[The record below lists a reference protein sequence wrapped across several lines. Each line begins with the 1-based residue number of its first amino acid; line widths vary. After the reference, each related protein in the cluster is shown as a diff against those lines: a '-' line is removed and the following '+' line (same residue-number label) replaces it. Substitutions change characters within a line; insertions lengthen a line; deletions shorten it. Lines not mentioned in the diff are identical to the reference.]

1 MKLKTFIMLSTNLNF
16 DSTNVKIG
24 KETNMKIHSYKY
36 EYCFNTNPEVS
47 SDQQSSTHVTCLCVS
62 VDITAASG
70 ELLMR

>member
-1 MKLKTFIMLSTNLNF
+1 MEQSASGRLEGMKLKTFIMLSTNLNF

-47 SDQQSSTHVTCLCVS
+47 SDQQSRKHVTCLW
-62 VDITAASG
+62 G
-70 ELLMR
+70 LNG